1 MSHDDQRANTEATA
15 GRTAAR
21 EVAAEWFVRLRDE
34 ALTDGEVEAFRRWH
48 AASRDNAEAFQ
59 EVERLWTTLDHVAA
73 RPDLPLAGDRPLP
86 LGGDRPL
93 PLSGD
98 RPLPR
103 GGDQP
108 LSRRGSAPRRRGRT
122 SDGVRRRKPPRRV
135 LAAASL
141 AAAVGVA
148 LLVLPLWG
156 PSADYSTAV
165 GQQRSVELTDGSKLQ
180 LNSGSR
186 VSVDYSE
193 TNRRITL
200 HSGEVYAEVAHD
212 PDRPFVVDAGLGR
225 ATALGTSFAVERRQ
239 ESFEVI
245 VTSNRVKVSGLQ
257 APPIVVAAGQG
268 LSVTEQAARPLASA
282 DVATSLAWRSGR
294 LLFEA
299 APLGEVFRE
308 LDRYRTGRI
317 LVLDNSVVEI
327 PVTAAFSTERID
339 RALETIEQTLPVR
352 LIRLSDRL
360 TLVLAGPAP
369 QNR

>member
-1 MSHDDQRANTEATA
+1 MSHDDQRAATETA
-15 GRTAAR
+15 AEETAAR

-34 ALTDGEVEAFRRWH
+34 ALTDEEISAFRRWH
-48 AASRDNAEAFQ
+48 AASPENAEAFQ
-59 EVERLWTTLDHVAA
+59 EIERLWATLDHVTA
-73 RPDLPLAGDRPLP
+73 RPDRP
-86 LGGDRPL
+86 LGGDR
-93 PLSGD
+93 
-98 RPLPR
+98 
-103 GGDQP
+103 P
-108 LSRRGSAPRRRGRT
+108 LSRRGSAPRRRDRT

-193 TNRRITL
+193 TNRRVTL

-245 VTSNRVKVSGLQ
+245 VTSNRVKVSGLL

-294 LLFEA
+294 LLFETT
-299 APLGEVFRE
+299 PLGEVFRE

>member
-1 MSHDDQRANTEATA
+1 MSHDDQPVDTEATA
-15 GRTAAR
+15 GRAAAR

-59 EVERLWTTLDHVAA
+59 EVERLWMTLDHVAA

-93 PLSGD
+93 PLGGD
-98 RPLPR
+98 R
-103 GGDQP
+103 P

-122 SDGVRRRKPPRRV
+122 SDGVRRRKSPRRV
-135 LAAASL
+135 LAGASL

-148 LLVLPLWG
+148 LLVSPLWE
-156 PSADYSTAV
+156 PSADYITAV

-193 TNRRITL
+193 TDRRITL
-200 HSGEVYAEVAHD
+200 HSGEVYAEVARD

-239 ESFEVI
+239 DSFEVI

-294 LLFEA
+294 LLFET

-352 LIRLSDRL
+352 LIRLGDRL